1 MVTTRRGLD
10 TAALSFAPL
19 VATATAES
27 TSRPVEREVP
37 DDDDD
42 KESPPEKNFR
52 DLIIGEIWVQ
62 IDESITENGGSSYGI
77 VSAKLLQ
84 HQKKFKWLNRDLLY
98 NYRKQATK
106 ELQLPP
112 HEITLQSASATQA
125 VSELSFNAEIQPQQE
140 EALEETDEAP
150 EENMTQLPDEASTAL
165 TTLDQGSRNFGG
177 RPKGTTNE
185 AIRHFNFKK
194 KLALNWAAVQFE
206 KAKGE
211 GRSKWGIYDSIV
223 QEANKQFN
231 LPPKYMVTKETVRS
245 RLKPQRKLMVANTG
259 VVSPMVRMEG
269 YFVDIFLTLGAMR
282 QPSNATEGLQII
294 NSMIKGTVT
303 ETEVLEWKKKHLKL
317 ECNDCE
323 NGPLLG
329 PKYWANFLRRHPQLS
344 TKHCVRFD
352 SQREAWAT
360 YENFAQMYDDVYRGM
375 VKSGIAI
382 ELEEEV
388 WVNKEGKIVSTE
400 EESFGRKTKHILT
413 RPNYLIFVDETG
425 DDTSQKQDGNQGG
438 EKFVVGVKERALL
451 SSSFD
456 GCHWT
461 SLGFT
466 LGDGRPL
473 LCVIIIACSE
483 VDAKTRMG
491 LQPWCELQ
499 GNLVD
504 NLQENSHGPNKYFPY
519 GPSCVIDG
527 KEIPC

>member
-98 NYRKQATK
+98 NYKKQETK
-106 ELQLPP
+106 ELPLLH

-211 GRSKWGIYDSIV
+211 GRSKWGIY
-223 QEANKQFN
+223 
-231 LPPKYMVTKETVRS
+231 
-245 RLKPQRKLMVANTG
+245 
-259 VVSPMVRMEG
+259 
-269 YFVDIFLTLGAMR
+269 
-282 QPSNATEGLQII
+282 
-294 NSMIKGTVT
+294 
-303 ETEVLEWKKKHLKL
+303 
-317 ECNDCE
+317 
-323 NGPLLG
+323 
-329 PKYWANFLRRHPQLS
+329 PQLS

-425 DDTSQKQDGNQGG
+425 DNTSQKQDGNQGG

-451 SSSFD
+451 SLSFD

-473 LCVIIIACSE
+473 LCEIIIACSE
-483 VDAKTRMG
+483 IDAKTRG
-491 LQPWCELQ
+491 GDPASSCRHLQ
-499 GNLVD
+499 
-504 NLQENSHGPNKYFPY
+504 
-519 GPSCVIDG
+519 
-527 KEIPC
+527 

>member
-27 TSRPVEREVP
+27 TSRPDEREVP

-42 KESPPEKNFR
+42 DESPPEKNFR

-84 HQKKFKWLNRDLLY
+84 HKKKFKWLNRDLLY

-165 TTLDQGSRNFGG
+165 ATLDQGSKNVGG
-177 RPKGTTNE
+177 QPKGTTNE
-185 AIRHFNFKK
+185 ALRDFKFKK

-259 VVSPMVRMEG
+259 AVSPMVRMEG
-269 YFVDIFLTLGAMR
+269 YFVDIF
-282 QPSNATEGLQII
+282 
-294 NSMIKGTVT
+294 
-303 ETEVLEWKKKHLKL
+303 
-317 ECNDCE
+317 
-323 NGPLLG
+323 
-329 PKYWANFLRRHPQLS
+329 
-344 TKHCVRFD
+344 FD
-352 SQREAWAT
+352 SGSNEAT
-360 YENFAQMYDDVYRGM
+360 F
-375 VKSGIAI
+375 
-382 ELEEEV
+382 
-388 WVNKEGKIVSTE
+388 
-400 EESFGRKTKHILT
+400 
-413 RPNYLIFVDETG
+413 
-425 DDTSQKQDGNQGG
+425 
-438 EKFVVGVKERALL
+438 
-451 SSSFD
+451 
-456 GCHWT
+456 
-461 SLGFT
+461 
-466 LGDGRPL
+466 
-473 LCVIIIACSE
+473 
-483 VDAKTRMG
+483 
-491 LQPWCELQ
+491 
-499 GNLVD
+499 
-504 NLQENSHGPNKYFPY
+504 
-519 GPSCVIDG
+519 
-527 KEIPC
+527 

>member
-27 TSRPVEREVP
+27 TSRPDEREVP

-42 KESPPEKNFR
+42 NESPPEKNFR

-62 IDESITENGGSSYGI
+62 IDESITE
-77 VSAKLLQ
+77 
-84 HQKKFKWLNRDLLY
+84 
-98 NYRKQATK
+98 K
-106 ELQLPP
+106 EAHP
-112 HEITLQSASATQA
+112 
-125 VSELSFNAEIQPQQE
+125 QPQQE

-282 QPSNATEGLQII
+282 QPSNAT
-294 NSMIKGTVT
+294 
-303 ETEVLEWKKKHLKL
+303 
-317 ECNDCE
+317 
-323 NGPLLG
+323 
-329 PKYWANFLRRHPQLS
+329 
-344 TKHCVRFD
+344 
-352 SQREAWAT
+352 
-360 YENFAQMYDDVYRGM
+360 
-375 VKSGIAI
+375 
-382 ELEEEV
+382 
-388 WVNKEGKIVSTE
+388 
-400 EESFGRKTKHILT
+400 
-413 RPNYLIFVDETG
+413 
-425 DDTSQKQDGNQGG
+425 
-438 EKFVVGVKERALL
+438 
-451 SSSFD
+451 
-456 GCHWT
+456 
-461 SLGFT
+461 
-466 LGDGRPL
+466 
-473 LCVIIIACSE
+473 
-483 VDAKTRMG
+483 
-491 LQPWCELQ
+491 
-499 GNLVD
+499 
-504 NLQENSHGPNKYFPY
+504 
-519 GPSCVIDG
+519 
-527 KEIPC
+527 